1 MMNQLESV
9 TFTNNSSDL
18 AWQLF
23 VASGAIIVRGL
34 RLHLLTH
41 RHLLTIRRDIQL
53 ATRPLKSVIFLHP
66 LLACL
71 AYVSSA
77 LAPPGAQTSIM
88 GLLTIPVAYFPYVM
102 VGMDL
107 LSGGPYAAA
116 QAVAGIIVGHLWWW
130 AVWGGELGGAGIAAQ
145 GRWSEAPK
153 WLRNWFGERERG
165 RGAGGGGSGVRRGGG
180 GGAAEGLRASGIEV
194 VPPRRVA
201 QASDSG
207 HSWGSGQRLGT

>member
-1 MMNQLESV
+1 MTNQLEST
-9 TFTNNSSDL
+9 TFPGNSSDL

-23 VASGAIIVRGL
+23 VASGAII
-34 RLHLLTH
+34 
-41 RHLLTIRRDIQL
+41 L
-53 ATRPLKSVIFLHP
+53 ATRPLKSILFLHP

-88 GLLTIPVAYFPYVM
+88 GLLTIPVTYFPYVM

-107 LSGGPYAAA
+107 LSGGAYAAA

-130 AVWGGELGGAGIAAQ
+130 AVWGGELGGAGVAAQ

-153 WLRNWFGERERG
+153 WLRDWFGEGERG
-165 RGAGGGGSGVRRGGG
+165 RGTGGGSGVRRGGG
-180 GGAAEGLRASGIEV
+180 GGVAEGLRASGIEV

-201 QASDSG
+201 QARDEG
-207 HSWGSGQRLGT
+207 HTWGSGQRLGT

>member
-1 MMNQLESV
+1 MTNQLEST
-9 TFTNNSSDL
+9 TFPGNSSDL

-23 VASGAIIVRGL
+23 VASGTII
-34 RLHLLTH
+34 
-41 RHLLTIRRDIQL
+41 L
-53 ATRPLKSVIFLHP
+53 ATRPLKSILFLHP

-88 GLLTIPVAYFPYVM
+88 GLLTIPVTYFPYVM

-130 AVWGGELGGAGIAAQ
+130 AVWGGELGGAGVAAQ

-153 WLRNWFGERERG
+153 WLRNWFGEAERG
-165 RGAGGGGSGVRRGGG
+165 RGTGGGSGVRRGGG
-180 GGAAEGLRASGIEV
+180 GGVAEGLRASGIEV

-201 QASDSG
+201 QARDEG
-207 HSWGSGQRLGT
+207 HTWGSGQRLGT